1 MKRLLA
7 FFLLSL
13 SSFALTRISDTVY
26 TATGEKAKPGSYLV
40 VKWPRFTSNGLH
52 AVVPNVQT
60 VPLINGSFTV
70 ALEPT
75 ATATFP
81 FQYTVEY
88 HVVSD
93 AGALSTYTETWN
105 VADTTAQQAIADVVV
120 TSTPVNSAAP
130 PAMKGDL
137 STSDGVTAV
146 RLAAPPSA
154 GLVLQT
160 DPAQPTG
167 LKYAPLWG
175 VFDLSGAAVAAQAA
189 AQANAASAIAALGL
203 KSASQ
208 HDATDFD
215 ASGSADAAERNAIAA
230 AQANTAAAI
239 TTLNLNTASPHLATD
254 FDIAG
259 AAAAAQAAAQVY
271 TDAAVAQISRM
282 PGPAG
287 APGANGTSATVSVGT
302 VSALAAGA
310 TPVITNSG
318 TPSAAVFNFS
328 IPTGATGPMGATGA
342 PGSNGAN
349 GTAATINVG
358 TVSALAAGAT
368 PTITNSGTSSAAVF
382 NFGIPAGAAGSS
394 GAAATLGVGTVTALA
409 PGATPTVTN
418 TGTANAAVLRFGIPA
433 GAQGAT
439 GPAGT
444 TGQTG
449 ANGTTGPAGAP
460 GSNGANGTAATVSVG
475 TVSSLAPGTT
485 PTVINAG
492 TNSAA
497 VFNFGIPAG
506 APGPAGPTGPTGTTG
521 ATGPVGAAA
530 QTLYGTY
537 SAIPSTCTTGTT
549 YTITSGL
556 FDQAICTATNTWTY
570 YYGHRPV
577 TPAAKLSLTTAGA
590 ASTVT
595 TTSTNGY
602 ELLTA
607 QPGGS
612 GNLTMRYFTAP
623 SAAPY
628 SVAFAIKP
636 PAFIDYANYRELFL
650 GWFDPAVGYQGLNC
664 GTGNGSFSTTAS
676 CRFST
681 FGTNGGFTAT
691 QIATTQISGGF
702 AAVQYIRLT
711 NDGTNL
717 SISLCSDY
725 DNCQQIGSVT
735 ASTFFT
741 GGLPTR
747 LAWGLQNSTSYGSTS
762 FTVIGIL

>member
-230 AQANTAAAI
+230 AQANKQ
-239 TTLNLNTASPHLATD
+239 LP
-254 FDIAG
+254 
-259 AAAAAQAAAQVY
+259 
-271 TDAAVAQISRM
+271 SR
-282 PGPAG
+282 
-287 APGANGTSATVSVGT
+287 
-302 VSALAAGA
+302 
-310 TPVITNSG
+310 
-318 TPSAAVFNFS
+318 
-328 IPTGATGPMGATGA
+328 
-342 PGSNGAN
+342 
-349 GTAATINVG
+349 
-358 TVSALAAGAT
+358 
-368 PTITNSGTSSAAVF
+368 
-382 NFGIPAGAAGSS
+382 
-394 GAAATLGVGTVTALA
+394 
-409 PGATPTVTN
+409 
-418 TGTANAAVLRFGIPA
+418 R
-433 GAQGAT
+433 
-439 GPAGT
+439 
-444 TGQTG
+444 
-449 ANGTTGPAGAP
+449 
-460 GSNGANGTAATVSVG
+460 
-475 TVSSLAPGTT
+475 
-485 PTVINAG
+485 
-492 TNSAA
+492 
-497 VFNFGIPAG
+497 
-506 APGPAGPTGPTGTTG
+506 
-521 ATGPVGAAA
+521 
-530 QTLYGTY
+530 
-537 SAIPSTCTTGTT
+537 ST
-549 YTITSGL
+549 
-556 FDQAICTATNTWTY
+556 
-570 YYGHRPV
+570 
-577 TPAAKLSLTTAGA
+577 
-590 ASTVT
+590 
-595 TTSTNGY
+595 
-602 ELLTA
+602 
-607 QPGGS
+607 
-612 GNLTMRYFTAP
+612 
-623 SAAPY
+623 
-628 SVAFAIKP
+628 
-636 PAFIDYANYRELFL
+636 
-650 GWFDPAVGYQGLNC
+650 
-664 GTGNGSFSTTAS
+664 
-676 CRFST
+676 
-681 FGTNGGFTAT
+681 
-691 QIATTQISGGF
+691 
-702 AAVQYIRLT
+702 
-711 NDGTNL
+711 
-717 SISLCSDY
+717 
-725 DNCQQIGSVT
+725 
-735 ASTFFT
+735 
-741 GGLPTR
+741 
-747 LAWGLQNSTSYGSTS
+747 
-762 FTVIGIL
+762 